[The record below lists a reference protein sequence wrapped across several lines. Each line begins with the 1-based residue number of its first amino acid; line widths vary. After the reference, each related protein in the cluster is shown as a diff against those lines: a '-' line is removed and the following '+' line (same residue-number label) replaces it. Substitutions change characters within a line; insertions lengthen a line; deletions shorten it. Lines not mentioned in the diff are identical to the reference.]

1 MFSSS
6 SWATTIMLACEGDTS
21 GFRESPTAPW
31 VALASSS
38 QKGGGSLAALAGL
51 PISSR
56 FCSWKGRS
64 GRRYV
69 FSVYPARECPAFC
82 DAILLAAVR
91 DLKGRRRVLS
101 VRETG
106 AFPEPAVAEAQ
117 RELTGFGPAA
127 ELHVHLLAR
136 SPEERA
142 AAVADLVVV
151 EDR

>member
-1 MFSSS
+1 
-6 SWATTIMLACEGDTS
+6 MLACGNGTIDEGG
-21 GFRESPTAPW
+21 GFSERPTAPW
-31 VALASSS
+31 IALASDRHR
-38 QKGGGSLAALAGL
+38 GGSSLAALAGM

-56 FCSWKGRS
+56 FCSWKGQS

-69 FSVYPARECPAFC
+69 FSVYPASACPAFC

-91 DLKGRRRVLS
+91 DPKGRRRVLS

-106 AFPEPAVAEAQ
+106 AFPEPAIAGAQ
-117 RELTGFGPAA
+117 RELKAFGLAG

-142 AAVADLVVV
+142 AALADLVGA
-151 EDR
+151 ET